1 MSGPDV
7 IGRGAVI
14 VHKLKQPTSG
24 AVRERWDERMKEK
37 EITASPLIKTQQAGL
52 KWHESSFLVD
62 TFRFPK
68 CQLPKCPPSLQP
80 HC

>member
-37 EITASPLIKTQQAGL
+37 EITASPLIKTQQGGL
-52 KWHESSFLVD
+52 NGMKVAF
-62 TFRFPK
+62 
-68 CQLPKCPPSLQP
+68 
-80 HC
+80 